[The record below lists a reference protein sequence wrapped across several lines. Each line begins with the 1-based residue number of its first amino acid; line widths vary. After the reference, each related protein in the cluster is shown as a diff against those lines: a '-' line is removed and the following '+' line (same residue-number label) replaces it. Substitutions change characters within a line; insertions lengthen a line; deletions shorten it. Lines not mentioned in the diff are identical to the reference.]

1 MQKYAYFLG
10 CLTPNRYPG
19 VEAATNKVLKAFG
32 IETVPMKG
40 ASCCPA
46 PGVFG
51 SFDLKTWLAIAARN
65 LTIAEETGND
75 VTTTCNGCYG
85 SLQETY
91 HLLEDPEK
99 KAEVNE
105 TLGKIGREYKGTS
118 KVKHVIEILIEDIG
132 LDRIKESVVQ
142 PLTGI
147 KVAIHN
153 GCHFLKPSKV
163 RGHGK
168 AERPTIVDEI
178 VEALGAE
185 SLDYKDK
192 MMCCGA
198 GGGVRAAFKEV
209 ALSFTQ
215 EKVMNM
221 LAVGADCVVTPCAFC
236 LFQFDV
242 GQVEINQAMKTDL
255 KLPAIYLTQLIGLA
269 IGIPPEEMG
278 LLDHKT
284 PVQPFLDKILKM

>member
-1 MQKYAYFLG
+1 MQKYSYFLG

-19 VEAATNKVLKAFG
+19 VEAATIKVLKHFG
-32 IETVPMKG
+32 IETVDMKG

-51 SFDLKTWLAIAARN
+51 SFDLNTWMTIAARN
-65 LTIAEETGND
+65 LTIAEENGTD
-75 VTTTCNGCYG
+75 VTMTCNGCYG

-91 HLLEDPEK
+91 HMLKDPEK
-99 KAEVNE
+99 KARVNE
-105 TLGKIGREYKGTS
+105 ILKKIGREYKGTS
-118 KVKHVIEILIEDIG
+118 KVKHVIEVLREDIG
-132 LDRIKESVVQ
+132 LEKIKEAVVQ
-142 PLTGI
+142 SLNGI

-168 AERPTIVDEI
+168 AERPVIVDEI
-178 VEALGAE
+178 VEVLGAE
-185 SLDYKDK
+185 SVDYKDK

-209 ALSFTQ
+209 ALNFTQ
-215 EKVMNM
+215 EKVENM
-221 LAVGADCVVTPCAFC
+221 LAVGADCIVTPCAFC

-242 GQVEINQAMKTDL
+242 GQTELNQALKTDY
-255 KLPAIYLTQLIGLA
+255 KLPALYLTQLIGLA
-269 IGIPPEEMG
+269 IGISPDEMG

-284 PVQPFLDKILKM
+284 PVQPLLDKILKM